1 MEFYVVDLSAIGVK
15 RKVVSIDGY
24 SWEIIH
30 GQKMKKNKVVE
41 VYPQF
46 FKAMGE
52 TIGETPKQEVEAA
65 PEIVVTHIP
74 EPVVTE
80 SAPAEEAP
88 IVSEETQAPAEE
100 TPAEEVVAEEVVGEE
115 VVGEEVVGEEVVGE
129 ETQAPAEEAPIVSE
143 DVVAVDADEVLSE
156 ASKILTKNE
165 LEAFARGYGIELNK
179 QKSLKNM
186 LKELEDKLKA

>member
-80 SAPAEEAP
+80 SAPAEEAS
-88 IVSEETQAPAEE
+88 IVSEETQ
-100 TPAEEVVAEEVVGEE
+100 TPAEDVVD
-115 VVGEEVVGEEVVGE
+115 E

-165 LEAFARGYGIELNK
+165 LEAFARDYGIELNK

>member
-80 SAPAEEAP
+80 SSPAEEAP

-100 TPAEEVVAEEVVGEE
+100 VVGEE
-115 VVGEEVVGEEVVGE
+115 TQTPAEEVVGE